1 MAELDFRRKVKK
13 DIKSSLMVNFHLIN
27 WCLIVYYFMTLSFS
41 SLLHEC
47 CPYGQ
52 VISASS
58 RAIRASVWKRNILR
72 KMTSRCLIA
81 TFVGY
86 IGNWNLLS
94 FRRGPSYLTIL
105 STFNSIFGAKRAI
118 IICKPI
124 IGNVKTWSNME
135 IPLICLIY
143 IKHKCE
149 NYINE
154 YLLELIISVFI
165 WKTTG
170 NSSVIKLTSLSKWV
184 TGSDGEATGWL
195 VKLGRLVKLT
205 SLARCHLGLD
215 YVKVVCQWNRVCR
228 RKKYCRLR
236 WGTKG
241 ILCGQKSALSLS
253 LS

>member
-1 MAELDFRRKVKK
+1 
-13 DIKSSLMVNFHLIN
+13 
-27 WCLIVYYFMTLSFS
+27 MTLSFS

-47 CPYGQ
+47 CPYCQ

-81 TFVGY
+81 SFVGY
-86 IGNWNLLS
+86 IGNGNLLS
-94 FRRGPSYLTIL
+94 FRRSPSYLTIL

-118 IICKPI
+118 IICK
-124 IGNVKTWSNME
+124 
-135 IPLICLIY
+135 
-143 IKHKCE
+143 
-149 NYINE
+149 
-154 YLLELIISVFI
+154 LELIISIFI

-184 TGSDGEATGWL
+184 TGSDGETTWWW
-195 VKLGRLVKLT
+195 VKLT
-205 SLARCHLGLD
+205 SLARCNLGLD
-215 YVKVVCQWNRVCR
+215 YVKVVCQWNGVCR

>member
-1 MAELDFRRKVKK
+1 
-13 DIKSSLMVNFHLIN
+13 
-27 WCLIVYYFMTLSFS
+27 MTLSFS

-58 RAIRASVWKRNILR
+58 RTIRASVWKRNILR
-72 KMTSRCLIA
+72 KMASRCLIA

-94 FRRGPSYLTIL
+94 FRRSPSYLTIL
-105 STFNSIFGAKRAI
+105 STFNSIFGAKRTI

-124 IGNVKTWSNME
+124 IRNVKNGKKWRYLWSVWE
-135 IPLICLIY
+135 SILC
-143 IKHKCE
+143 IKHECE

-154 YLLELIISVFI
+154 YLLELIISIFI

-184 TGSDGEATGWL
+184 TGSYGEATGWW
-195 VKLGRLVKLT
+195 VELGRLAKLT
-205 SLARCHLGLD
+205 SLARCNLGLD
-215 YVKVVCQWNRVCR
+215 YVKVVCQWNGVCR

-236 WGTKG
+236 WGTKRV
-241 ILCGQKSALSLS
+241 LCGQKSALSLS